1 MINTDHAGGE
11 IDGEDER
18 AEGAT
23 EREFHPINA
32 EVF

>member
-11 IDGEDER
+11 VDREDER
-18 AEGAT
+18 AQGAAK
-23 EREFHPINA
+23 REFHPINA